1 MAKRIV
7 YFQHSFP
14 NATETFVLAEVRELI
29 RRGYDIWVVTLKRIH
44 ELADATGFGERILEV
59 GAAPSFQ
66 ERLQL
71 ACNQIQQLGAA
82 YLHTPWATEVQA
94 AVVHLASALQIPFGF
109 SCHAVDIWCRGVR
122 VEPELLGAYAR
133 LPLCKT
139 VAVEGSY
146 HQRYLLACGA
156 PAEKVV
162 IVPNAVDASRL
173 PGGRSTPPERL
184 RRIIAVGRPV
194 AKKGFLFGVDAIRL
208 LRAAGHEV
216 ELEVIGGADIST
228 LEGQRLAEYA
238 NHFPFISPSGMMK
251 HEDTLKRI
259 ATADALLMPSVVVS
273 DTGDSDG
280 IPTVLAEAMLLGVP
294 VVATDV
300 GSVTDLV
307 VPGVTG
313 FVARAGD
320 PASLAEQL
328 LQLHALLADRPRATA
343 FFAHARAHALRQ
355 EIQASVNTLVRHLEQ
370 QLGRF

>member
-14 NATETFVLAEVRELI
+14 NPTETFVLAEVRELI
-29 RRGYDIWVVTLKRIH
+29 RRGYDIWVVTLKRLP
-44 ELADATGFGERILEV
+44 ELAEATGFGERILEV
-59 GAAPSFQ
+59 AAAPSFQ

-71 ACNQIQQLGAA
+71 ACYQIQQLAPS

-146 HQRYLLACGA
+146 HRRYLLACGA
-156 PAEKVV
+156 PPEKVV
-162 IVPNAVDASRL
+162 VVPNAVDATRL
-173 PGGRSTPPERL
+173 PASRQAPPENL
-184 RRIIAVGRPV
+184 QRIIAVGRPV
-194 AKKGFLFGVDAIRL
+194 AKKGFLFGVDAVRL
-208 LRAAGHEV
+208 MRAAGHDV
-216 ELEVIGGADIST
+216 ELEVIGGADTST
-228 LEGQRLAEYA
+228 AEGQRLAEYA
-238 NHFPFISPSGMMK
+238 THFPFIRPSGMMK
-251 HEDTLKRI
+251 HDDVLRRI
-259 ATADALLMPSVVVS
+259 AAADALLMPSVVVS

-307 VPGVTG
+307 VPGATG

-328 LQLHALLADRPRATA
+328 LQLQQLLSDRTRAEA
-343 FFAHARAHALRQ
+343 FLAHARAHALRQ
-355 EIQASVNTLVRHLEQ
+355 EIQASVNSLVRHLEQ